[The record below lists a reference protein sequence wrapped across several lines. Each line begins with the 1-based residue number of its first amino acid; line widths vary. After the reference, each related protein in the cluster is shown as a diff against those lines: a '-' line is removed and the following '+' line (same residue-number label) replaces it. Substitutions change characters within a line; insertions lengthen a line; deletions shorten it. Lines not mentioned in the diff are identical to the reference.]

1 MKRNTVGGLYKEN
14 ILRES
19 FLFNSGA
26 ALHTITP
33 PLDHLDGCS
42 FVMTIDNV
50 VRVIAANGTT
60 DHVVA
65 GTKTWTLS
73 AGSFGQGDV
82 GGTFVINTGL
92 NAGSYVIATV
102 VSSTVVTSVGAP
114 AANETFGGTVTAT
127 LTDLALVSV
136 PTIQVSNNFSPA
148 AGTLPTLGQIPNTGR
163 WPDITSAFSPAPV
176 STNGTGEQFF
186 QAYPLVALRARLTLT
201 PSAGAAYVSI
211 YYCAKGNA

>member
-14 ILRES
+14 VLRETY
-19 FLFNSGA
+19 LLNSGT

-33 PLDHLDGCS
+33 SLEHLDGCS
-42 FVMTIDNV
+42 FVVAIDNV

-60 DHVVA
+60 DHVVS

-73 AGSFGQGDV
+73 AGNFGQGDV

-102 VSSTVVTSVGAP
+102 IDATHVTSVGAP

-127 LTDLALVSV
+127 LTDLALVAV
-136 PTIQVSNNFSPA
+136 PTVQVSNNFSPA
-148 AGTLPTLGQIPNTGR
+148 AGTAPTLGQVPNAGR
-163 WPDITSAFSPAPV
+163 WPDITSAFSPAPAT
-176 STNGTGEQFF
+176 TNGTGEQFF
-186 QAYPLVALRARLTLT
+186 QAYPLVAMRARLTLT
-201 PSAGAAYVSI
+201 PSAGAGYVSI
-211 YYCAKGNA
+211 YYCAKGNS